1 MPHPSTNCRASS
13 RLLPLAREDVWR
25 SERARRAA
33 RRPARLGHRQGILDS
48 EHRVEGNNFRGQPGG
63 QEHGRRKRGS
73 LAGAPR
79 RSRQTWP
86 EDAGIRHRRRRPEA
100 GKRGDLPQGHA
111 KERRL
116 STPPTNPSTVFDGE
130 SRGVILRRPSSLPQ
144 TYCKT
149 SLDCTTNTRNAISR
163 RLRPSKPGIC
173 SVSSAGT
180 WEWQNTEIVDPQ
192 CTAATRPMKLMVS
205 PRNAATLG
213 TSRKT

>member
-1 MPHPSTNCRASS
+1 MFGDPSARGA
-13 RLLPLAREDVWR
+13 PLEDPPGWATDKEFWIRNTVWR
-25 SERARRAA
+25 ET
-33 RRPARLGHRQGILDS
+33 IF
-48 EHRVEGNNFRGQPGG
+48 EGNLAVKNMGG
-63 QEHGRRKRGS
+63 ESEAAWRALLDDLVKRG
-73 LAGAPR
+73 LKTPAFVIVDGAPK
-79 RSRQTWP
+79 
-86 EDAGIRHRRRRPEA
+86 A

-180 WEWQNTEIVDPQ
+180 WEWQNTEIIDPQ
-192 CTAATRPMKLMVS
+192 CTSATRPMKLMVS

>member
-1 MPHPSTNCRASS
+1 MFGDPSARGAPLEDPPGRATDKEFWI
-13 RLLPLAREDVWR
+13 RNTVWR
-25 SERARRAA
+25 ET
-33 RRPARLGHRQGILDS
+33 IF
-48 EHRVEGNNFRGQPGG
+48 EGNLAVKNMGG
-63 QEHGRRKRGS
+63 ESEAAWRALLDDLVKRGLKTS
-73 LAGAPR
+73 AFVIVDGAPR
-79 RSRQTWP
+79 L
-86 EDAGIRHRRRRPEA
+86 ENG
-100 GKRGDLPQGHA
+100 
-111 KERRL
+111 ERRL

-180 WEWQNTEIVDPQ
+180 WEWKNTEIVDPQ